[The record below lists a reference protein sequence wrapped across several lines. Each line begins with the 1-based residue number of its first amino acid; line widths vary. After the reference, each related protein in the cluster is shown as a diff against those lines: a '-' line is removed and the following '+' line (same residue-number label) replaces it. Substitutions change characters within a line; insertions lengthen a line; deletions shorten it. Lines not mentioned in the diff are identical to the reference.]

1 MKLYISTG
9 NSRME
14 KKWNGQEMEID
25 EFLERL
31 SHTVRTSETMEQ
43 YRKMS
48 KAKQDAIKDVGGF
61 VLGKLKGGRRKKA
74 NVLFRSGL
82 TLDMDY
88 ATEDIAEQI
97 EMFFD
102 FRCLIYST
110 HKHTPE
116 KPRLRL
122 IIPLSRTVSPDEYA
136 AVARKVAEDIGMELF
151 DDTTYEPSR
160 LMYWPS
166 TSADGEFFFRDI
178 PGAFLNPDS
187 VLERYADWRDSS
199 SWPVSSRQ
207 KAVVSREMKKQADPL
222 SKEGIVGAFCR
233 TYSIEEAIRLF
244 LSDVY
249 QESMMPERFDY
260 IPADSQA
267 GVVIYEGKFAYSHHA
282 TDPACGKLLNA
293 FDIVRIHK
301 FGEQDD
307 KADEDT
313 DAGKLPSFKAMSD
326 FAVLDEQV
334 KRTLAKEREKAAS
347 EEFDAD
353 IGEWQ
358 TMLDLDRQGKVK
370 DTLSNIAT
378 IIRFDENL
386 KHIVFNQLKNA
397 LDVIGELPWAQVKKG
412 WGDAD
417 IACAKLYFERVYG
430 IWSPTKFKD
439 ALLAVV
445 SSERL
450 YHPVKE
456 YFSTLSW
463 DGCSRIDSLLIDY
476 MGAENTPYVRAVTRK
491 TLVAAVARIYEPGI
505 KFDSVLVLNGPQGCG
520 KSTFFAKLGKEWY
533 SDSLTISDMKDG
545 KTAAEKLQGY
555 WLLELGELAGI
566 KKVDVETVKSF
577 VTRTDD
583 KYRQSYG
590 TTVESHPRECV
601 IVGSTNSEGGFLRDV
616 TGNRRFWPVHVTGK
630 GKYRGWDLTPETV
643 DQIWAEA
650 ISIYKDGEEL
660 YLKGKEAAEAYVA
673 QQEAMESDEREG
685 IVEDYLERLLP
696 ADWDTMDLYQRRSYL
711 GGGEF
716 EAEGRTGTVVRERF
730 CLMEVWCECFG
741 KERQNF
747 RKTDSYELESI
758 IQKIGGWKKYE
769 GNSSGKL
776 RIPGYGVQR
785 VFVRMKKET
794 AGNK

>member
-14 KKWNGQEMEID
+14 KKWNGQEMEFSV
-25 EFLERL
+25 FLERL

-43 YRKMS
+43 YRKLS
-48 KAKQDAIKDVGGF
+48 KAKQDSIKDVGGF

-97 EMFFD
+97 ELFFD

-178 PGAFLNPDS
+178 PGTFLNPDS

-233 TYSIEEAIRLF
+233 TYSIEEAIRIF
-244 LSDVY
+244 LPDVY

-307 KADEDT
+307 KAEEGT

-326 FAVLDEQV
+326 FAVSDEQV

-347 EEFDAD
+347 EEFDTD
-353 IGEWQ
+353 TGEWQ

-386 KHIVFNQLKNA
+386 QPIVFNQLKNA
-397 LDVIGELPWAQVKKG
+397 LDVIGELPWVQVKKG

-555 WLLELGELAGI
+555 WLLELGQRGQGKAVGLQQFPAGRAFI
-566 KKVDVETVKSF
+566 IARLFHAGCPAVFGGEVPAHVDERVQQHPVQLTQRARDPVAAGALEHGVVCFHPVE
-577 VTRTDD
+577 
-583 KYRQSYG
+583 
-590 TTVESHPRECV
+590 
-601 IVGSTNSEGGFLRDV
+601 
-616 TGNRRFWPVHVTGK
+616 
-630 GKYRGWDLTPETV
+630 
-643 DQIWAEA
+643 
-650 ISIYKDGEEL
+650 
-660 YLKGKEAAEAYVA
+660 VA
-673 QQEAMESDEREG
+673 QGDFAVHDAARHFAVEVQRIRDIGNFLSLFVGVGDEHG
-685 IVEDYLERLLP
+685 VFVQL
-696 ADWDTMDLYQRRSYL
+696 AL
-711 GGGEF
+711 GKAQAVKNAAVIQLIPHYHIGQKGTAFQCLRGGEHLPPHMQILLLNGLQRF
-716 EAEGRTGTVVRERF
+716 VHLPVIAHGHLGTGVLHRRVELFAEVRRDGVVRVHKGHP
-730 CLMEVWCECFG
+730 LA
-741 KERQNF
+741 
-747 RKTDSYELESI
+747 
-758 IQKIGGWKKYE
+758 
-769 GNSSGKL
+769 
-776 RIPGYGVQR
+776 PGGVQPG
-785 VFVRMKKET
+785 EQQ
-794 AGNK
+794 

>member
-1 MKLYISTG
+1 MGQHAILSASASKRWMNCTPSALLEKQFADEESIYAAEGTAAHALAEHKLKRFLKKRSKRPVSDYDCDEMEECTDDYVSFAMEQIEKAKQSCSDPVVMIEQRLDFSRWVPEGFGTGDLVIVADDTLYIVDLKYG
-9 NSRME
+9 
-14 KKWNGQEMEID
+14 K
-25 EFLERL
+25 L
-31 SHTVRTSETMEQ
+31 
-43 YRKMS
+43 S
-48 KAKQDAIKDVGGF
+48 KAKQDSIKDVGGF

-97 EMFFD
+97 ELFFD

-178 PGAFLNPDS
+178 PGTFLNPDS

-233 TYSIEEAIRLF
+233 TYSIEEAIRIF
-244 LSDVY
+244 LPDVY

-307 KADEDT
+307 KAEEGT

-326 FAVLDEQV
+326 FAVSDEQV

-347 EEFDAD
+347 EEFDTD
-353 IGEWQ
+353 TGEWQ

-386 KHIVFNQLKNA
+386 QPIVFNQLKNA
-397 LDVIGELPWAQVKKG
+397 LDVIGELPWVQVKKG

-583 KYRQSYG
+583 KYRQSY
-590 TTVESHPRECV
+590 
-601 IVGSTNSEGGFLRDV
+601 N
-616 TGNRRFWPVHVTGK
+616 
-630 GKYRGWDLTPETV
+630 
-643 DQIWAEA
+643 
-650 ISIYKDGEEL
+650 
-660 YLKGKEAAEAYVA
+660 
-673 QQEAMESDEREG
+673 
-685 IVEDYLERLLP
+685 
-696 ADWDTMDLYQRRSYL
+696 
-711 GGGEF
+711 GGEIP
-716 EAEGRTGTVVRERF
+716 EE
-730 CLMEVWCECFG
+730 
-741 KERQNF
+741 
-747 RKTDSYELESI
+747 SY
-758 IQKIGGWKKYE
+758 KGIGCA
-769 GNSSGKL
+769 
-776 RIPGYGVQR
+776 V
-785 VFVRMKKET
+785 
-794 AGNK
+794 